1 MSVPTINGSDVKKL
15 VVACDA
21 GMGSSVMLASTLK
34 RQLKKNDVVVEHT
47 PVNTIPADADV
58 VICHQGLAAR
68 ARGSAPDTVIVPIQ
82 LFIGDPAVTKVVKA
96 IQNGGVING

>member
-1 MSVPTINGSDVKKL
+1 VPTINGSDVKKL

-58 VICHQGLAAR
+58 VICHQGLADR

-82 LFIGDPAVTKVVKA
+82 LFIGDPAVAKVIKA
-96 IQNGGVING
+96 IQSGGVING

>member
-1 MSVPTINGSDVKKL
+1 MPTINGSDVKKL

-34 RQLKKNDVVVEHT
+34 RQLKKNDVTVEHT

-58 VICHQGLAAR
+58 VICHQGLAER

-82 LFIGDPAVTKVVKA
+82 LFIGDPAVAKVIKA
-96 IQNGGVING
+96 IQGGGVING